1 MKKCLFE
8 GSGVAIVTPFTE
20 TGIDFD
26 TMEKLIEYHIAH
38 KTDAIIVCGTTG
50 EAATMPDEEHLSL
63 IDFTV
68 KKANGRIPIIAGTG
82 SNDTAHAIKL
92 SQYAENV
99 GADGILTVSP
109 YYNKTTQKGL
119 LAHFGAIAES
129 INIPIMLYNVPS
141 RTGMN
146 IAPATLYELAQ
157 RYENVVAVK
166 EANPNIAQAMETVR
180 LCGDNLALYSGND
193 DMVVPL
199 LSIGGK
205 GVVSVVANVMPD
217 ETHDMVMS
225 YLEGDTKRSLALQ
238 LQMEELISALFIE
251 VNPIPVKTAMNL
263 MGFGVGKLRLPL
275 VDMDEKN
282 LEVLKAA
289 MKDQGLI

>member
-26 TMEKLIEYHIAH
+26 KMGELIEYHIAR

-50 EAATMPDEEHLSL
+50 EAATMPDEEHMSL
-63 IDFTV
+63 ISYTV
-68 KKANGRIPIIAGTG
+68 KKAGGRIPVIAGTG

-92 SQYAENV
+92 SQFAESA

-119 LAHFGAIAES
+119 MAHFGAIAES
-129 INIPIMLYNVPS
+129 IKIPIMLYNIPG
-141 RTGMN
+141 RTGVN
-146 IAPATLYELAQ
+146 IAPQTLLALAEK
-157 RYENVVAVK
+157 YENIVAVK
-166 EANPNIAQAMETVR
+166 EANPSMAQAMETAR
-180 LCGDNLALYSGND
+180 LCGEKLAIYSGND
-193 DMVVPL
+193 DLVVPL
-199 LSIGGK
+199 MSIGAK
-205 GVVSVVANVMPD
+205 GVVSVVANIMPD

-225 YLEGDTKRSLALQ
+225 YLEGDTGRSLE
-238 LQMEELISALFIE
+238 LQMQMAELISALFIE
-251 VNPIPVKTAMNL
+251 VNPIPVKAAMNQ

-275 VDMDEKN
+275 VEMEEKN

-289 MKDQGLI
+289 MKNIGLM